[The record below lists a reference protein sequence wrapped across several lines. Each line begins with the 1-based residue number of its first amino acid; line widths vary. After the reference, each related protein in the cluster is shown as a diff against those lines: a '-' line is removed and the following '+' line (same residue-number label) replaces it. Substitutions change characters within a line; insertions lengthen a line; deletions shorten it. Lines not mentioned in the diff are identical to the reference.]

1 MIKRISII
9 VTVGFLSILVSGCI
23 ASKYR
28 SQLKELQSQNEEL
41 ELRNTKLESYCQE
54 LKQRNELFVEK
65 LQEAQ
70 TDEEYYAQPAK
81 KDDTVLIRRLE
92 SKGLSVIQRD
102 GNPAI
107 IATGL
112 FNPGSATISG
122 DGKDKLNK
130 ILKAIKEEAAAAF
143 ISIDGYTD
151 DQPIKESKYKT
162 NEKLS
167 LVRSEA
173 VKEYFVENKI
183 KETLISTRGLG
194 SANPLAD
201 NKTPEGKQKNRRV
214 EIVLLVNK

>member
-1 MIKRISII
+1 MIKRISI
-9 VTVGFLSILVSGCI
+9 VVAVGFLGILASGCI

-41 ELRNTKLESYCQE
+41 ELKNTQLASYCQE
-54 LKQRNELFVEK
+54 LKQRNALLAEK
-65 LQEAQ
+65 LQEAE

-81 KDDTVLIRRLE
+81 KDDTVLIRRFE
-92 SKGLSVIQRD
+92 SKGLEVIDRD

-130 ILKAIKEEAAAAF
+130 IVKAIKEEASAAF
-143 ISIDGYTD
+143 LCVDGYTD
-151 DQPIKESKYKT
+151 DQPVKESKYKT

-167 LVRSEA
+167 LVRADA
-173 VKEYFVENKI
+173 VKEYFVEHKI
-183 KETLISTRGLG
+183 NEKRISTRGLG